1 MPGKSAPGEFAALHR
16 STADEGFHADKLAG
30 KSDERGC
37 CARKFTP
44 ICA

>member
-30 KSDERGC
+30 GADNGEGRGV
-37 CARKFTP
+37 AENRVL
-44 ICA
+44 